1 MSAPNVIYNCQ
12 ALFVGPSPET
22 GYNFFN
28 FQGGPPTNNHDDLVK
43 KINRLNSID
52 RIQSV
57 SYSINV
63 PRTDVV
69 QLNKRGIVDRPIINP
84 PSVDLNFEYF
94 LCGTKNEARLGLNV
108 NYPVFNYPFNGE
120 PYYAD
125 NESVSLLSGF
135 FEPDKNRTVKRTWE
149 DFAVN
154 QYRDCRNIYVAVNQE
169 GQDIN
174 KSYYK
179 EDFTQA
185 DKYQGIDENA
195 PSYNVISFGNSYMNS
210 YRTEGSVG
218 SVPKA
223 SVSYTAYNVNFDI
236 SGSGFLDSNIETK
249 SGTISPEKDVVI
261 PRVLAEEGYPA
272 LKPGDISLTTDSFP
286 NLGVDFDKLHIQ
298 SYEIDINL
306 NKEPLNNLGYKFPVD
321 NRPNSPVYANL
332 KIGGI
337 VESGNSGS
345 LVDLININSDY
356 DFTIKVDP
364 KDCAQSTDAPINA
377 GAIPIRRQ
385 DEALRY
391 TFLGAKLNEFDYNSS
406 IGSNKVFNA
415 SFNVEINPD
424 DQTNGLFISGVLGA
438 EKVEDFFLLDDAI
451 REYEATVNMAG
462 GVPQSAQTITVLPL
476 EKAIPAGTNMVF
488 PSVLN
493 GILDAGFYVTTAAPK
508 GATSLYSFLGI
519 PKSVPDGAIGVSNA
533 FIKGRNDGFYL
544 QNESEDLITTNLI
557 PLY

>member
-1 MSAPNVIYNCQ
+1 M
-12 ALFVGPSPET
+12 
-22 GYNFFN
+22 
-28 FQGGPPTNNHDDLVK
+28 
-43 KINRLNSID
+43 
-52 RIQSV
+52 
-57 SYSINV
+57 
-63 PRTDVV
+63 V

-108 NYPVFNYPFNGE
+108 NYPLFNYPFNGE

-125 NESVSLLSGF
+125 NNSVSLLSGF
-135 FEPDKNRTVKRTWE
+135 FEPNKSRTLKRTWE

-185 DKYQGIDENA
+185 DEYQGIDDNA

-272 LKPGDISLTTDSFP
+272 LKPGDISLTTDSFSG
-286 NLGVDFDKLHIQ
+286 LGVDFDKLHIQ
-298 SYEIDINL
+298 DYEIDINL

-321 NRPNSPVYANL
+321 NRPSSPIYANL
-332 KIGGI
+332 KMGGI

-345 LVDLININSDY
+345 LVDLININSGY
-356 DFTIKVDP
+356 NFTIKVDP
-364 KDCAQSTDAPINA
+364 KDCVQSTDAPINA

-451 REYEATVNMAG
+451 FKYEAKINNAG
-462 GVPQSAQTITVLPL
+462 GYSFGSQTLTVLPL
-476 EKAIPAGTNMVF
+476 EMDIPAGTTMRF
-488 PSVLN
+488 PAVIN
-493 GILDAGFYVTTAAPK
+493 GPYTVGFLLTSPAPK
-508 GATSLYSFLGI
+508 GSTSIFSVIGI
-519 PKSVPDGAIGVSNA
+519 GGNIPNEVPGISSLMISA
-533 FIKGRNDGFYL
+533 RNDGFYL